1 MAIAYDVTFFARLSG
16 FCVAAICGN
25 IQSRFTFLMMIV
37 KEEDGTVKS
46 LCVGTQGWLS
56 HKMLP
61 LPGKRVVW
69 CAAICCSLGTT
80 WCACAIIMN
89 LIQDKS
95 IESMMQRDSVLYE
108 EEEKV
113 EV

>member
-61 LPGKRVVW
+61 LPGKRAMVCCCHVL
-69 CAAICCSLGTT
+69 CYAGVRVKHALQGTVPPFSALHGHAAAVRQTSL
-80 WCACAIIMN
+80 C
-89 LIQDKS
+89 
-95 IESMMQRDSVLYE
+95 
-108 EEEKV
+108 
-113 EV
+113 

>member
-61 LPGKRVVW
+61 LPGKRAMV
-69 CAAICCSLGTT
+69 CCHVLFSWYNMVCNYNVLDLG
-80 WCACAIIMN
+80 
-89 LIQDKS
+89 
-95 IESMMQRDSVLYE
+95 
-108 EEEKV
+108 
-113 EV
+113 